1 MFGIDSEKLIIL
13 AIITAV
19 VLGPKRLP
27 EYARK
32 LAEWVRKFR
41 AFADNAQAQ
50 LSEEIGE
57 EVDWRKLDPR
67 QYDPRRIIREALTE
81 PINGSATAPRGHTA
95 AVAEM
100 ERENAELA
108 EAGASGKVAA
118 AKRFESLA
126 SGEDAPFD
134 TEAT

>member
-13 AIITAV
+13 AVITAL

-41 AFADNAQAQ
+41 TFADNAQAQ
-50 LSEEIGE
+50 LSEELGE

-67 QYDPRRIIREALTE
+67 QYDPRRIIRDALVE
-81 PINGSATAPRGHTA
+81 PLPGSGSLDSTAPKTDAPIRGHAA
-95 AVAEM
+95 AVAAMAKQEQ
-100 ERENAELA
+100 LA
-108 EAGASGKVAA
+108 VNEP
-118 AKRFESLA
+118 
-126 SGEDAPFD
+126 APYD

>member
-13 AIITAV
+13 AVITAL

-41 AFADNAQAQ
+41 TFADNAQAQ
-50 LSEEIGE
+50 LSEELGE

-67 QYDPRRIIREALTE
+67 QYDPRRIIRDALVE
-81 PINGSATAPRGHTA
+81 PLPSSDSGSSSNPASAVIKTTDAPIRGHAA
-95 AVAEM
+95 AVA
-100 ERENAELA
+100 AFAKQVELA
-108 EAGASGKVAA
+108 ANEP
-118 AKRFESLA
+118 
-126 SGEDAPFD
+126 APYD
-134 TEAT
+134 SEAT

>member
-81 PINGSATAPRGHTA
+81 PIGPDGTVQRGHTA
-95 AVAEM
+95 AVA
-100 ERENAELA
+100 
-108 EAGASGKVAA
+108 
-118 AKRFESLA
+118 
-126 SGEDAPFD
+126 
-134 TEAT
+134 

>member
-13 AIITAV
+13 AVITAL

-41 AFADNAQAQ
+41 TFADNAQAQ
-50 LSEEIGE
+50 LSEELGE

-67 QYDPRRIIREALTE
+67 QYDPRRIIRDALVE
-81 PINGSATAPRGHTA
+81 PLPSSDSGSSSNPASPAIKTTDAPIRGHAA
-95 AVAEM
+95 AVA
-100 ERENAELA
+100 AFAKQVELA
-108 EAGASGKVAA
+108 ANEP
-118 AKRFESLA
+118 
-126 SGEDAPFD
+126 APYD
-134 TEAT
+134 SEAT

>member
-13 AIITAV
+13 AVITAL

-41 AFADNAQAQ
+41 TFADNAQAQ
-50 LSEEIGE
+50 LSEELGE

-67 QYDPRRIIREALTE
+67 QYDPRRIIRDALVE
-81 PINGSATAPRGHTA
+81 PLPGSAGSTTSAATKNTDAPIRGHAA
-95 AVAEM
+95 AVAAMAKQEQ
-100 ERENAELA
+100 LA
-108 EAGASGKVAA
+108 VNEP
-118 AKRFESLA
+118 
-126 SGEDAPFD
+126 APYD

>member
-1 MFGIDSEKLIIL
+1 VFGIDSEKLIIL
-13 AIITAV
+13 AVITAL

-50 LSEEIGE
+50 LSEELGE

-67 QYDPRRIIREALTE
+67 QYDPRRIIRDALIEPLPSSGSGASNAAAMATE
-81 PINGSATAPRGHTA
+81 GPIRGHAA
-95 AVAEM
+95 AVAAMAKQE
-100 ERENAELA
+100 ELMA
-108 EAGASGKVAA
+108 NEP
-118 AKRFESLA
+118 
-126 SGEDAPFD
+126 APYD

>member
-13 AIITAV
+13 AVITAL

-41 AFADNAQAQ
+41 TFADNAQAQ
-50 LSEEIGE
+50 LSEELGE

-67 QYDPRRIIREALTE
+67 QYDPRRIIRDALVE
-81 PINGSATAPRGHTA
+81 PLPGSAGSTVKNTDAPIRGHAA
-95 AVAEM
+95 AVAAM
-100 ERENAELA
+100 AKQDQLA
-108 EAGASGKVAA
+108 ANEP
-118 AKRFESLA
+118 
-126 SGEDAPFD
+126 APYD
-134 TEAT
+134 SEAT

>member
-13 AIITAV
+13 AVITAL

-41 AFADNAQAQ
+41 QFADNAQSQ
-50 LSEEIGE
+50 LSEELGE

-67 QYDPRRIIREALTE
+67 QYDPRRIIRDALVE
-81 PINGSATAPRGHTA
+81 PLPGSAAAGAVADSAPIRGHSA
-95 AVAEM
+95 AVAAM
-100 ERENAELA
+100 VAQNQPAIVPLNA
-108 EAGASGKVAA
+108 
-118 AKRFESLA
+118 
-126 SGEDAPFD
+126 GETAPFD